1 MAHRKASSEYFDIK
15 GLFRDYA
22 SKWYLFVISVIICV
36 GLAFLYSRIKKPVY
50 AVRANI
56 AISTGKQSPL
66 SMLGSLGDVLGNSGY
81 VDDEIFVI
89 TSHSLYR
96 EVVKNLKLNENH
108 YVRDGFLKSHLE
120 YKDFP
125 VQLFAPEEIADT
137 LGAYLSFKVKVT
149 DKGSVSVTAKA
160 NKDEIAEVKDAKFPV
175 TLDTPYGKF
184 VLNKTKHFPADEGVT
199 TTITLENY
207 NSAAESLAK
216 SIVSDIASR
225 KSNVI
230 QMAIDTPDPE
240 IGMDILNDIIAKYNQ
255 RGINE
260 KNLQGELTAE
270 FIDSRLR
277 LLASDLE
284 VAEGNIQNY
293 KQKEGIVDLE
303 AEAQFQ
309 SKKKGEVESRLIEAQ
324 TEAEIIKMIRDF
336 IADPANS
343 SSLIPL
349 TASSENL
356 RALISTYNEM
366 ILKRMDLANNAR
378 PNNSALRQL
387 DDQLEAMRKNINTSL
402 DKSYDTQQITVSELR
417 SAKNAA
423 DARLGN
429 IPAQERAF
437 RDMLRQQEIKQTL
450 YVFLLQRR
458 EETAMILANAV
469 PKGNII
475 DEAYTLSDPLTMSRK
490 MMLLIAFVIGLMI
503 PPVLIWLRN
512 FLNDKFDSVSAVKK
526 LTDVPVL
533 GEICM
538 DKSGRNLVVTESDT
552 SSTTE
557 LFRLMRSNLQFILNG
572 REDKVVL
579 MTSTNSGEGKSFI
592 SINLAASLGL
602 LGKKVL
608 LIGMDIRKP
617 RLASY
622 VGVNPRFGLTQYLSS
637 DEISLDQLITP
648 VPGAK
653 NLSVIVAGPV
663 PPNPSE
669 MLMSKRV
676 DEFFDKVRSMF
687 DYIIVD
693 SAPVGMVSDT
703 FALDRIADAT
713 VYVCRANYT
722 TTRDID
728 FLNNVYDEKRL
739 KKLSLLVNGTLA
751 KKGYGYG
758 MDGNHKNN
766 R

>member
-56 AISTGKQSPL
+56 AISTGNNSPM

-96 EVVKNLKLNENH
+96 EVVKDLKLNENH

-120 YKDFP
+120 HKQFP

-137 LGAYLSFKVKVT
+137 LGAFLSFKVKVS
-149 DKGSVSVTAKA
+149 DKGNVSVTAKA

-184 VLNKTKHFPADEGVT
+184 VLNKTDFFPADESVK
-199 TTITLENY
+199 TTITLESY

-216 SIVSDIASR
+216 NIVSDIASR

-260 KNLQGELTAE
+260 KNLQGELTAD

-343 SSLIPL
+343 SSLIPM
-349 TASSENL
+349 TANSDNL
-356 RALISTYNEM
+356 RALIGTYNEM

-387 DDQLEAMRKNINTSL
+387 DEQLEAMRKNINISL
-402 DKSYDTQQITVSELR
+402 DKSYDTQRIAVSELR

-437 RDMLRQQEIKQTL
+437 RDMMRQQEIKQTL
-450 YVFLLQRR
+450 YVYLLQRR

-475 DEAYTLSDPLTMSRK
+475 DEAYTMSDPLTMSRK
-490 MMLLIAFVIGLMI
+490 MMMLIAFVIGLMI

-512 FLNDKFDSVSAVKK
+512 FLNDKFESVSAVKK

-572 REDKVVL
+572 HDDKVVL
-579 MTSTNSGEGKSFI
+579 MTSTNSGEGKSFV

-637 DEISLDQLITP
+637 DEISLDQLVTP

-669 MLMSKRV
+669 LLMSKRV
-676 DEFFDKVRSMF
+676 DEFFAKVRSMY

-758 MDGNHKNN
+758 MDGNHKSN

>member
-137 LGAYLSFKVKVT
+137 LGAYLSFKVKVS

-184 VLNKTKHFPADEGVT
+184 VLNKTKHFPDDKGVT

-622 VGVNPRFGLTQYLSS
+622 VGVNPRLGLTQYLSS

-676 DEFFDKVRSMF
+676 DDFFAKVREMY

-728 FLNNVYDEKRL
+728 FLNSVYDEKRL